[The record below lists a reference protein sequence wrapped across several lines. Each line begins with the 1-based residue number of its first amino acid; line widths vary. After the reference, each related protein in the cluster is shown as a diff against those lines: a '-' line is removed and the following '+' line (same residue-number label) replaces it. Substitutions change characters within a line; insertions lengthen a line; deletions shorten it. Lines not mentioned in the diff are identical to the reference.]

1 MWRVTM
7 RGMPYLDS
15 GDGVL
20 YVDAMPERTMLT
32 CGAGAPPSE
41 SGRMFPR
48 GGGVWLLCATVIYW
62 AVARFGMALFSLAPE
77 NITPLWL
84 ASGVGLVMCLEAGLR
99 AVPYIVLASA
109 VANFPGLS
117 VSGGDSPLLY
127 AALTGTVDGLSAGML
142 ALLGGRVLK
151 GGVGSVLDLL
161 RGVVLVCLPATLVGG
176 VAITVCLFI
185 GGYVPRDA
193 VCQMSVSLMAG
204 DTLGVLLVFP
214 LWRAWRVLPPPSREE
229 VYWMAGVLCLCL
241 LSIWG
246 AFWVEGAAV
255 HMLMPLLVL
264 LSCNARINGVM
275 VVLFCTVVAVF
286 VATAHTAGPFH
297 MPTQGETVMLLVSFA
312 ASTTLTTLGLSLY
325 RHLLTQAGA
334 RASMWEQRAGV
345 DPLTGLCNR
354 ARFDEV
360 LLAELQRLQR
370 QDSSLSLMMFDAD
383 HFKPYNDMYGHVA
396 GDECLRSVAR
406 VLRGVAHRAADVVA
420 RYGGEE
426 FVCILP
432 GTDSDGAY
440 ALAEKVRRGV
450 RALAIP
456 HVGSPVAG
464 VLTVSAGV
472 VTVHGCDGL
481 SPEEVV
487 AQVDRALYQ
496 AKGAG
501 RDRVMVARVV
511 PKGVQHENG
520 CALSGVQRLV
530 WNEDYTC
537 GEPRI
542 DASHRALLLQA
553 DAVIAS
559 LVDADGFED
568 RRACVMRLVEAVR
581 VHFQEEEAVLS
592 AIEYPEAA
600 QHSVIHEA
608 LLRRGV
614 SLVAA
619 WEKGGMSLDDVVVT
633 LVHGMVMR
641 HMLDDD
647 SAFFAYVQTRQGEEG
662 SP

>member
-1 MWRVTM
+1 
-7 RGMPYLDS
+7 
-15 GDGVL
+15 
-20 YVDAMPERTMLT
+20 MPEGTLLTMGVSASPTRCGRT
-32 CGAGAPPSE
+32 PPK
-41 SGRMFPR
+41 GR
-48 GGGVWLLCATVIYW
+48 GVWLLCATIFYW

-84 ASGVGLVMCLEAGLR
+84 ASGVGLIMCLEAGLL
-99 AVPYIVLASA
+99 AVPCIALASA

-117 VSGGDSPLLY
+117 ASGGESPLLY
-127 AALTGTVDGLSAGML
+127 AVLTGTADGLSAGLL
-142 ALLGGRVLK
+142 AALGSRVLQ
-151 GGVGSVLDLL
+151 GGITSVLDLL
-161 RGVVLVCLPATLVGG
+161 RGVVLVCLPATLIGG
-176 VAITVCLFI
+176 VAITLCLFT
-185 GGYVPRDA
+185 GGYVPRD
-193 VCQMSVSLMAG
+193 VLCQMSFSLMAG

-214 LWRAWRVLPPPSREE
+214 LWRAWHVLPLPSRTELC
-229 VYWMAGVLCLCL
+229 WMAGVLCLCL
-241 LSIWG
+241 LSIWS
-246 AFWVEGAAV
+246 AFFVEGAAI

-264 LSCNARINGVM
+264 LSCNVRINGVM
-275 VVLFCTVVAVF
+275 VVLFLTVIAVF
-286 VATAHTAGPFH
+286 IATAHRVGPFH
-297 MPTQGETVMLLVSFA
+297 MPTQGEAVMLLVSFA

-325 RHLLTQAGA
+325 RHLLAQAGA
-334 RASMWEQRAGV
+334 RATMWEQRAGI

-370 QDSSLSLMMFDAD
+370 QDSPLSLMMFDAD

-396 GDECLRSVAR
+396 GDACLKRVAG
-406 VLRGVAHRAADVVA
+406 VLRAVAHRASDVVA

-432 GTDSDGAY
+432 GTDRDSAY
-440 ALAEKVRRGV
+440 ALAEKVRQGV

-481 SPEEVV
+481 DPQEVV

-501 RDRVMVARVV
+501 RDRVMVARGAA
-511 PKGVQHENG
+511 KEGMQYGE

-530 WNEDYTC
+530 WSEDYAC

-542 DASHRALLLQA
+542 DASHRALLAKA
-553 DAVIAS
+553 DSIMSSLGGADGLNARRACILA
-559 LVDADGFED
+559 LVDA
-568 RRACVMRLVEAVR
+568 VR
-581 VHFQEEEAVLS
+581 MHFREEERVLAAIGYPKAGEHAV
-592 AIEYPEAA
+592 
-600 QHSVIHEA
+600 VHEA
-608 LLRRGV
+608 LLQRGA

-619 WEKGGMSLDDVVVT
+619 WERGGMSLDDVVIT

-647 SAFFAYVQTRQGEEG
+647 SAFFEHVQQWRAGGTQ
-662 SP
+662 P